1 MYLLMRTHGMADT
14 PKRDCTFAN
23 FIRVDQADKA
33 LNSAWLLATGRA
45 NLKLLLI

>member
-1 MYLLMRTHGMADT
+1 MKQSGVYEA
-14 PKRDCTFAN
+14 KRDCTFAN